1 MLRQIVD
8 LNPAEPA
15 RLGFSVARGQRFAC
29 AFLFQAPASPNPGD
43 SGIGDYRP
51 QLILRPRSRPGAAGY
66 DLSINGE
73 VGMVEIDGAALQD
86 PNGYTV
92 ELYARDENLRP
103 TALLASGAMVMTG
116 GAYAYEGPLGPMTLP
131 VVEGPPGPAGNQG
144 QPGVQ
149 GEQGTRG
156 SMWFSGHGTPTI
168 IGEVVGD
175 MWLDVDT
182 GDVWR
187 WGGLG
192 SWERN

>member
-1 MLRQIVD
+1 
-8 LNPAEPA
+8 
-15 RLGFSVARGQRFAC
+15 
-29 AFLFQAPASPNPGD
+29 
-43 SGIGDYRP
+43 
-51 QLILRPRSRPGAAGY
+51 
-66 DLSINGE
+66 
-73 VGMVEIDGAALQD
+73 
-86 PNGYTV
+86 
-92 ELYARDENLRP
+92 
-103 TALLASGAMVMTG
+103 
-116 GAYAYEGPLGPMTLP
+116 MTLP